1 MYVMRRRCNGAS
13 QNKSSVMYPVNLS
26 QLLRRR
32 STMITYY
39 YLILQ
44 SYVEDMKSYLK
55 REEGQDLIEY
65 ALIAGL
71 LALAAVT
78 ALIAMRGSLQGIW
91 TNLQSALS
99 DAASQA
105 TR

>member
-1 MYVMRRRCNGAS
+1 
-13 QNKSSVMYPVNLS
+13 
-26 QLLRRR
+26 
-32 STMITYY
+32 MITYY